1 MTVRNLLNV
10 HSGLVKVI
18 AFAVTLTALVLI
30 GSAIHYRQLN
40 NLEDARLAATT
51 EFHKEYALSV
61 EKNEYGS
68 ALTILDKWE
77 ALYKSVPGY
86 DDSYEIG
93 VLYNNRCSLYLIQ
106 FETDVLTSTAED
118 FTPPYHYLDEAEKYI
133 LISISTYEAWLE
145 KYGSLSESALTGL
158 VQQAFPESD
167 PVLKEKNVK
176 KVRAKRVADL
186 KLAQIETSRRLSV
199 SLTNLGVIKR
209 YRNDLDTAKK
219 LYERAIS
226 LWDKNYT
233 AQDNLDILLGKKPQK
248 RSMINKL
255 FPPEREQ

>member
-1 MTVRNLLNV
+1 M
-10 HSGLVKVI
+10 I

-30 GSAIHYRQLN
+30 GSAIYYRQLN
-40 NLEDARLAATT
+40 NLEDARLAATID
-51 EFHKEYALSV
+51 FHKKYALSV

-77 ALYKSVPGY
+77 TLYNNVPGY
-86 DDSYEIG
+86 GDSYEIG

-106 FETDVLTSTAED
+106 FETDVLTSTSED

-133 LISISTYEAWLE
+133 LTSISLYENWIQQ
-145 KYGSLSESALTGL
+145 YGSLSESVLSEL
-158 VQQAFPESD
+158 VQQYFPEND
-167 PVLKEKNVK
+167 PILKSKNIK
-176 KVRAKRVADL
+176 KIRAKRVADL

-199 SLTNLGVIKR
+199 SLTNFGVIKR
-209 YRNDLDTAKK
+209 YRNDLDTAKQ

-255 FPPEREQ
+255 FPPEREK

>member
-1 MTVRNLLNV
+1 MTVKNILTR

-18 AFAVTLTALVLI
+18 AFTITLTALVLI
-30 GSAIHYRQLN
+30 GSAIYYRQLN

-51 EFHKEYALSV
+51 DFHKEYALSV
-61 EKNEYGS
+61 EKKEYGT
-68 ALTILDKWE
+68 ALTILDNWE

-106 FETDVLTSTAED
+106 FETDVLTSTSEG

-133 LISISTYEAWLE
+133 LTSISLYEAWIE
-145 KYGSLSESALTGL
+145 KYGSLSEPALSEL
-158 VQQAFPESD
+158 VAQNFPEND
-167 PVLKEKNVK
+167 PIFKNKNIK
-176 KVRAKRVADL
+176 KIRIKRVADL

-199 SLTNLGVIKR
+199 SLTNSGVIKR
-209 YRNDLDTAKK
+209 YRNDLVTAKT

-233 AQDNLDILLGKKPQK
+233 AQDNLDVLLGRKPQK

-255 FPPEREQ
+255 FPPEKEK

>member
-1 MTVRNLLNV
+1 M
-10 HSGLVKVI
+10 I
-18 AFAVTLTALVLI
+18 AFAITLTALVFI
-30 GSAIHYRQLN
+30 GSAIYYKQLN
-40 NLEDARLAATT
+40 SLEDARLATT
-51 EFHKEYALSV
+51 IEFHKEYALSV

-77 ALYKSVPGY
+77 SLYKSVPGY
-86 DDSYEIG
+86 EDSYEIG

-106 FETDVLTSTAED
+106 FETDVLTNTSED

-133 LISISTYEAWLE
+133 ITAISLYEKWIE
-145 KYGSLSESALTGL
+145 KYGNFSESELTEL
-158 VQQAFPESD
+158 VVQNFPEND
-167 PVLKEKNVK
+167 PILKSKNIK
-176 KVRAKRVADL
+176 KVREKRVADL
-186 KLAQIETSRRLSV
+186 KLAQVETSRRLSV
-199 SLTNLGVIKR
+199 SLTNFGVIKR
-209 YRNDLDTAKK
+209 YRNDLDTAKQ

-233 AQDNLDILLGKKPQK
+233 AQDNLNILLGRKPQK